1 MEEVLLADEEAER
14 IAELSQCRVGIDQR
28 RRRATGYR
36 VRIDQRRRRTT
47 GLPGKGEAEAEADP
61 IGRKNERLVL
71 DQAGKRLQHRR
82 QHRPI
87 ALLGR

>member
-28 RRRATGYR
+28 RRR
-36 VRIDQRRRRTT
+36 TT
-47 GLPGKGEAEAEADP
+47 GFPGKGEAEAEADP